1 MSLVRG
7 SNSAFNSSIFFLLV
21 FVLDV
26 QALLGGALEFL
37 TIKLFELLH
46 RVLINWI
53 YHVENFKPLLAQGFE
68 KG

>member
-1 MSLVRG
+1 MSLVSG
-7 SNSAFNSSIFFLLV
+7 SNSAFSSSIFFLLV

-26 QALLGGALEFL
+26 EALLGGALKLL

-46 RVLINWI
+46 RVLIDWI
-53 YHVENFKPLLAQGFE
+53 YHIENFEPLLAQGLE